1 MKSERCRYVWSNGKT
16 AAFSAAARE
25 QAKRGLAEMTEAGLR
40 VLAIGMHPKAA
51 QMEESGLTF
60 LGMAGME
67 DPVRPEAAEAVEQF
81 ARAGVRTI
89 MITGD
94 RADTALAIARQLGI
108 AERRDECVTG
118 EEMERM
124 DEQMLAARISRTR
137 VFAHVSPEHKVRI
150 VSACK
155 KNGEI
160 VAMTGD
166 GVNDAPVVKICG
178 RGNCHGNGRER
189 TSPEMRRIW
198 CWRMTIL
205 QRLQERLLQGRS
217 IYENIRK
224 SVLFLLSS
232 NFGEIITMLAAVA
245 MGLASPLKSSHILW
259 INLITDSL
267 PALALGVDV
276 EEQKDYMNRPPRRR
290 DESLFA
296 GGGWGCTCF
305 YGLLIAGIS
314 MLAFLQEPVGTI
326 KSAGMTL
333 TIPHLQAVLKDAQV
347 LARSQTYAF
356 TVLGMA
362 QLFHAIGMRDVETS
376 VFCMNHLENRL
387 MLAAFAVGISLQMM
401 VTEVPYFV
409 QLFGTCRLTALEWTK
424 LLGLGGNAAA
434 GT

>member
-1 MKSERCRYVWSNGKT
+1 
-16 AAFSAAARE
+16 
-25 QAKRGLAEMTEAGLR
+25 
-40 VLAIGMHPKAA
+40 
-51 QMEESGLTF
+51 
-60 LGMAGME
+60 MAGME

-124 DEQMLAARISRTR
+124 DEQTLAARIGRTR

-166 GVNDAPVVKICG
+166 GVNDAPSLKSADVGIAMGMAGTDVA
-178 RGNCHGNGRER
+178 RNAADMVLADDNFA
-189 TSPEMRRIW
+189 
-198 CWRMTIL
+198 TIAGAIA
-205 QRLQERLLQGRS
+205 QGRS

-267 PALALGVDV
+267 PALEMCIRDSKSPTNCLRDADMTRGVF
-276 EEQKDYMNRPPRRR
+276 QTWKDTDHRR
-290 DESLFA
+290 
-296 GGGWGCTCF
+296 C
-305 YGLLIAGIS
+305 
-314 MLAFLQEPVGTI
+314 
-326 KSAGMTL
+326 KHSAG
-333 TIPHLQAVLKDAQV
+333 
-347 LARSQTYAF
+347 
-356 TVLGMA
+356 
-362 QLFHAIGMRDVETS
+362 
-376 VFCMNHLENRL
+376 
-387 MLAAFAVGISLQMM
+387 
-401 VTEVPYFV
+401 
-409 QLFGTCRLTALEWTK
+409 
-424 LLGLGGNAAA
+424 
-434 GT
+434 

>member
-1 MKSERCRYVWSNGKT
+1 
-16 AAFSAAARE
+16 
-25 QAKRGLAEMTEAGLR
+25 
-40 VLAIGMHPKAA
+40 
-51 QMEESGLTF
+51 
-60 LGMAGME
+60 
-67 DPVRPEAAEAVEQF
+67 
-81 ARAGVRTI
+81 
-89 MITGD
+89 
-94 RADTALAIARQLGI
+94 
-108 AERRDECVTG
+108 
-118 EEMERM
+118 
-124 DEQMLAARISRTR
+124 
-137 VFAHVSPEHKVRI
+137 
-150 VSACK
+150 
-155 KNGEI
+155 
-160 VAMTGD
+160 MTGD
-166 GVNDAPVVKICG
+166 GVNDAPSLKSADVGIAMGMAGTDVA
-178 RGNCHGNGRER
+178 RNAADMVLADDNFA
-189 TSPEMRRIW
+189 
-198 CWRMTIL
+198 TIAGAIA
-205 QRLQERLLQGRS
+205 QGRS

-326 KSAGMTL
+326 KSAEMTL

-424 LLGLGGNAAA
+424 LLGLAAMPLLAHELLVLFSCA
-434 GT
+434 GEVKDELRMQGED

>member
-1 MKSERCRYVWSNGKT
+1 MRLH
-16 AAFSAAARE
+16 A
-25 QAKRGLAEMTEAGLR
+25 
-40 VLAIGMHPKAA
+40 
-51 QMEESGLTF
+51 
-60 LGMAGME
+60 
-67 DPVRPEAAEAVEQF
+67 
-81 ARAGVRTI
+81 
-89 MITGD
+89 
-94 RADTALAIARQLGI
+94 QLGI
-108 AERRDECVTG
+108 AERGDECVTG

-124 DEQMLAARISRTR
+124 DEQMLAERISRTR

-166 GVNDAPVVKICG
+166 GVNDAPSLKSADVGIAMGMAGTDVA
-178 RGNCHGNGRER
+178 RNAADMVLADDNFA
-189 TSPEMRRIW
+189 
-198 CWRMTIL
+198 TIAGAIA
-205 QRLQERLLQGRS
+205 QGRS

-362 QLFHAIGMRDVETS
+362 QLFHAIGMPGCGDLGVLHEPSGKPSDAGGVRGGNQSSDDGHGS
-376 VFCMNHLENRL
+376 AVFCTAVWNLQTYRPGVDE
-387 MLAAFAVGISLQMM
+387 AAW
-401 VTEVPYFV
+401 
-409 QLFGTCRLTALEWTK
+409 TC
-424 LLGLGGNAAA
+424 GNAAA

>member
-1 MKSERCRYVWSNGKT
+1 MQR
-16 AAFSAAARE
+16 
-25 QAKRGLAEMTEAGLR
+25 
-40 VLAIGMHPKAA
+40 
-51 QMEESGLTF
+51 
-60 LGMAGME
+60 
-67 DPVRPEAAEAVEQF
+67 
-81 ARAGVRTI
+81 
-89 MITGD
+89 
-94 RADTALAIARQLGI
+94 I
-108 AERRDECVTG
+108 AERLR
-118 EEMERM
+118 
-124 DEQMLAARISRTR
+124 
-137 VFAHVSPEHKVRI
+137 
-150 VSACK
+150 
-155 KNGEI
+155 
-160 VAMTGD
+160 
-166 GVNDAPVVKICG
+166 
-178 RGNCHGNGRER
+178 RGA
-189 TSPEMRRIW
+189 
-198 CWRMTIL
+198 
-205 QRLQERLLQGRS
+205 S

-314 MLAFLQEPVGTI
+314 MLAFLQGPVGTI

-362 QLFHAIGMRDVETS
+362 QLFHAIGMPGCGDLGVLHEPSGKPSDAGGVRGGNQSSDDGHGS
-376 VFCMNHLENRL
+376 AVFCTAVWNLQTYRPGVDE
-387 MLAAFAVGISLQMM
+387 AAW
-401 VTEVPYFV
+401 
-409 QLFGTCRLTALEWTK
+409 TC
-424 LLGLGGNAAA
+424 GNAAA